1 MQKYLELQLT
11 LKRQCREIL
20 YLFLGSKT
28 LPGAHMNFELCNR
41 IYCIHENKQAREI
54 VLKKQKYRG
63 RKSRDTVPL
72 KGAAGRL

>member
-1 MQKYLELQLT
+1 MQKYLERQLI

-54 VLKKQKYRG
+54 VLARSFGAQLECLKQKYRG
-63 RKSRDTVPL
+63 
-72 KGAAGRL
+72 